1 MLHTPINLPGS
12 CPIKPIPFQTQ
23 RRVQRGKTAYHRG
36 VAAELSVEQL
46 YQKKCATILGRRV
59 KTPYGELDLVAEQ
72 NGALIFIEV
81 KARRHE
87 NGWDSPVSARQWQRL
102 KNAANHYML
111 PILSET
117 GVQPGCRFDVAM
129 VDRIGKITLYEN
141 ACSFEEH

>member
-1 MLHTPINLPGS
+1 MFHTPIQSFGAHQTD
-12 CPIKPIPFQTQ
+12 PIPFQST
-23 RRVQRGKTAYHRG
+23 RRSRRGKMAFQRGLS
-36 VAAELSVEQL
+36 AEKSVEQL
-46 YQKKCATILGRRV
+46 YVQRSASVLGRRV
-59 KTPYGELDLVAEQ
+59 RTPYGELDLVVEQ
-72 NGALIFIEV
+72 DGALVFIEV
-81 KARRHE
+81 KARKHE

-117 GVQPGCRFDVAM
+117 GVQPGCRFDVAL